1 MFSTEFK
8 KLMNLKELLVYV
20 WNCTVYK
27 DVVFLLYQQLKG
39 VGQSCKGAEFVY
51 QFSQVDIN
59 SN

>member
-8 KLMNLKELLVYV
+8 KLIDLKELLVYV
-20 WNCTVYK
+20 WKCTVYK

-51 QFSQVDIN
+51 VPVQS
-59 SN
+59 SGY